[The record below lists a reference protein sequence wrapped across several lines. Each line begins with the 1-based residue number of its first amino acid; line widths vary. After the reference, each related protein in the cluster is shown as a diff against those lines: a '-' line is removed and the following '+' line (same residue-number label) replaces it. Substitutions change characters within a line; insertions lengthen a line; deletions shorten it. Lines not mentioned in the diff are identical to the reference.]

1 MNDGE
6 FIVEIDG
13 CRVLVDQVRQR
24 VTILG
29 EEGGVLFHDRI
40 QVAAGSLQGI
50 FSMLD
55 VRHGL
60 AMALTRLRWPDAER
74 SSIMKEH

>member
-55 VRHGL
+55 DAARLGNGINP
-60 AMALTRLRWPDAER
+60 AKMA
-74 SSIMKEH
+74 